1 MSTATLEPLEPA
13 ILEEIDLIK
22 KVTTDWPQ
30 KAKLLLIHNL
40 AENTDNAE
48 AFDVTDEE
56 LAMLDKRCEEVS
68 SGKVK
73 PLARE
78 QSNARIVKMLHQ

>member
-1 MSTATLEPLEPA
+1 MSTATLEPA

-22 KVTTDWPQ
+22 EVTTGWPQ

-40 AENTDNAE
+40 TENAE
-48 AFDVTDEE
+48 ETNAFDVTDEE
-56 LAMLDKRCEEVS
+56 LAMLDKRCEEIS

-73 PLARE
+73 PLSRE
-78 QSNARIVKMLHQ
+78 ESNARIVKMLHQ